1 MSIQSK
7 VKGWVRGFLA
17 IAVLCAAS
25 SAQAAVWPTQNQ
37 WNMAWEK
44 KYQEWVAENMTT
56 DFFMN
61 PQKPVYYKISHDC
74 ADSIYF
80 MRMAFA
86 YENKL
91 PFAINNIMKKGK
103 LLSND
108 MRNWDRENK
117 VNRVRKFMQ
126 YVADRVGT
134 RSLHLDSFPV
144 ALADIKAG
152 DLYVQPGAHSY
163 IITGITDTGVTSI
176 VSSTTPSSPKHMV
189 RLFAYPFF
197 IPQDKAKM
205 RDGYRRFKWPQNIK
219 KPMQQQPGYSNEQYV
234 IAEQVKYNYV
244 AFTDIIAKKL
254 RRRAEPLQEKT
265 TRVLYGLC
273 AFAKER
279 VNYVNDGLNQLRR
292 IRAGGRQC
300 MNRSEYDYYST
311 PSRDKRLKMYFNE
324 VEKIAYAGG
333 SLRRD
338 EVSIELLAR
347 AIFHPQIPNHLNAEL
362 DRFCGLAAYPTN
374 QKKFINLRQLWSNLK
389 AGKVSSDPH
398 ASIANRWGLGATNHR
413 ATCPTY

>member
-1 MSIQSK
+1 MRIQSK
-7 VKGWVRGFLA
+7 VKGWIQGFLA
-17 IAVLCAAS
+17 IVVLCATS
-25 SAQAAVWPTQNQ
+25 SSYAAVWPTQNQ

-61 PQKPVYYKISHDC
+61 PQKPVYYKIAHDC

-108 MRNWDRENK
+108 MRNWDRENQ

-134 RSLHLDSFPV
+134 RSLHLDTYPV

-176 VSSTTPSSPKHMV
+176 VSSTTPASPKHMV

-219 KPMQQQPGYSNEQYV
+219 KAMQQQPGYSNEQYV
-234 IAEQVKYNYV
+234 VAEKVNYNYV
-244 AFTDIIAKKL
+244 AFTDIIAKQL

-300 MNRSEYDYYST
+300 MNRTEYDYYST

-333 SLRRD
+333 ALRRD

-374 QKKFINLRQLWSNLK
+374 QNKFINLRQLWSNLK

>member
-1 MSIQSK
+1 M
-7 VKGWVRGFLA
+7 LLMLTA
-17 IAVLCAAS
+17 LP
-25 SAQAAVWPTQNQ
+25 AQAVVWQTSNQ
-37 WNMAWEK
+37 WSNAWEV

-61 PQKPVYYKISHDC
+61 PKKPVYYKMAHDC

-91 PFAINNIMKKGK
+91 PFAINNIMQKGK

-108 MRNWDRENK
+108 MKNWDRESS

-134 RSLHLDSFPV
+134 RSIHLDTFPV
-144 ALADIKAG
+144 ALANIRAG

-176 VSSTTPSSPKHMV
+176 VSSTTPASPKHMV
-189 RLFAYPFF
+189 RLFAFPFF
-197 IPQDKAKM
+197 IPQDKTTMK
-205 RDGYRRFKWPQNIK
+205 DGYRRFKWPQNIK
-219 KPMQQQPGYSNEQYV
+219 KSMQQQPGYSPEQYNV
-234 IAEQVKYNYV
+234 AAQVKYNYV
-244 AFTDIIAKKL
+244 AFTDVIAKKL
-254 RRRAEPLQEKT
+254 RRRPEPLQEKT

-279 VNYVNDGLNQLRR
+279 VNYVNDGLNQLRK
-292 IRAGGRQC
+292 IRAAGRQC
-300 MNRSEYDYYST
+300 MTRSEYDYYST

-333 SLRRD
+333 ALRRD

-347 AIFHPQIPNHLNAEL
+347 AIFHPKIPGHLNAEL
-362 DRFCGLAAYPTN
+362 NKFCGLAAYPTN
-374 QKKFINLRQLWSNLK
+374 QNKFINLRQLWSNIK

-398 ASIANRWGLGATNHR
+398 ATIENRWGMSAAPHR

>member
-7 VKGWVRGFLA
+7 ATRWIQGLLVFVVMF
-17 IAVLCAAS
+17 AAS
-25 SAQAAVWPTQNQ
+25 SAHAVVWPTQNQ

-61 PQKPVYYKISHDC
+61 PKRPVYYKMPHDC

-91 PFAINNIMKKGK
+91 PFAIHNIMQKGK
-103 LLSND
+103 LLSNN
-108 MRNWDRENK
+108 MRNWDRENQ

-134 RSLHLDSFPV
+134 RSLHLDTYPV

-176 VSSTTPSSPKHMV
+176 VSSTTPASPKHMV

-219 KPMQQQPGYSNEQYV
+219 KTMQQQPGYSNEQYRV
-234 IAEQVKYNYV
+234 AEQVKYNYV

-254 RRRAEPLQEKT
+254 RRREEPLQEKT

-279 VNYVNDGLNQLRR
+279 VNYVNDGLNQLRK

-333 SLRRD
+333 ALRRD

-347 AIFHPQIPNHLNAEL
+347 AIFHPQIPGHLNAEL
-362 DRFCGLAAYPTN
+362 NRFCGLAAYPTN

-398 ASIANRWGLGATNHR
+398 ASIAHRWGLSSTAYQ
-413 ATCPTY
+413 AKCPTY

>member
-1 MSIQSK
+1 MSIQFK
-7 VKGWVRGFLA
+7 AKTWLQGLLVVCLFT
-17 IAVLCAAS
+17 AAS
-25 SAQAAVWPTQNQ
+25 SVQAAVWQTKNQ
-37 WNMAWEK
+37 WSMAWEI
-44 KYQEWVAENMTT
+44 KYQEWVAEKMTT

-61 PQKPVYYKISHDC
+61 PKTPVYYRMAHDC

-80 MRMAFA
+80 ARLAFA

-91 PFAINNIMKKGK
+91 PFVINNIMQKGK
-103 LLSND
+103 LLTND
-108 MRNWDRENK
+108 MKNWDRENP

-134 RSLHLDSFPV
+134 RSIHLDTYPM

-163 IITGITDTGVTSI
+163 IITGITETGVTSI
-176 VSSTTPSSPKHMV
+176 VSSTTPASPKHMV

-205 RDGYRRFKWPQNIK
+205 RDGYRRFKWPRNIK
-219 KPMQQQPGYSNEQYV
+219 KPMQQQPGYSPEQYRV
-234 IAEQVKYNYV
+234 AEQVKYNYV
-244 AFTDIIAKKL
+244 AFTDEIAKKL
-254 RRRAEPLQEKT
+254 RRRPEPLQEKT

-300 MNRSEYDYYST
+300 MNRKEYDYYST

-333 SLRRD
+333 GLRRD
-338 EVSIELLAR
+338 EISIELLAR
-347 AIFHPQIPNHLNAEL
+347 AIFHPQIPGHLNAEL
-362 DRFCGLAAYPTN
+362 NKFCGLAAYPTN
-374 QKKFINLRQLWSNLK
+374 QNKFINLRQLWSNLK

-398 ASIANRWGLGATNHR
+398 ASIENRWGTGSTPHR

>member
-1 MSIQSK
+1 MCNKNQA
-7 VKGWVRGFLA
+7 KGWLA
-17 IAVLCAAS
+17 ALLLLLMSLAS
-25 SAQAAVWPTQNQ
+25 SAQAAVWQATQQ
-37 WNMAWEK
+37 WSPAWET
-44 KYQEWVAENMTT
+44 KYQAWVAENWTT

-61 PQKPVYYKISHDC
+61 PKKPVYYRMAHDC
-74 ADSIYF
+74 ADAIYF
-80 MRMAFA
+80 MRIAFS

-91 PFAINNIMKKGK
+91 PFAINNIMRSGELLTNDIKRWDK
-103 LLSND
+103 LPE
-108 MRNWDRENK
+108 MQRM
-117 VNRVRKFMQ
+117 RKFMQ

-134 RSLHLDSFPV
+134 RSLYLDTYPI

-152 DLYVQPGAHSY
+152 DLYVHPGSHSY
-163 IITGITDTGVTSI
+163 EITGITETGVTSI
-176 VSSTTPSSPKHMV
+176 MSSTTPASPKKMV

-219 KPMQQQPGYSNEQYV
+219 KPMQQQPGFSAEQYH
-234 IAEQVKYNYV
+234 IAEQVEYNYV

-254 RRRAEPLQEKT
+254 RRRPEPLQEKA

-279 VNYVNDGLNQLRR
+279 VNYVNDGLNFLRK

-300 MNRSEYDYYST
+300 MNRTEYDYYST

-333 SLRRD
+333 ALRRD

-347 AIFHPQIPNHLNAEL
+347 AIFHPEIPEHLHAEL
-362 DRFCGLAAYPTN
+362 DRFCNLAAYPSN
-374 QKKFINLRQLWSNLK
+374 QKRFINLRQLWSNLK

-398 ASIANRWGLGATNHR
+398 APIENRWGLSSTPYR
-413 ATCPTY
+413 ASCPTY

>member
-1 MSIQSK
+1 MNIQNK
-7 VKGWVRGFLA
+7 ARGWLQGLLILLVFT
-17 IAVLCAAS
+17 AAS
-25 SAQAAVWPTQNQ
+25 SAQAGVWQTKNQ
-37 WNMAWEK
+37 WSSAWEK

-61 PQKPVYYKISHDC
+61 PKRPIYYKMAHDC

-86 YENKL
+86 HKNKL
-91 PFAINNIMKKGK
+91 PFAINNIMQKGK
-103 LLSND
+103 LLSNT
-108 MRNWDRENK
+108 MPNWDRENP

-134 RSLHLDSFPV
+134 RSIHLDTYPV

-176 VSSTTPSSPKHMV
+176 VSSTTPASPKHMV

-205 RDGYRRFKWPQNIK
+205 RDGYRRFKWPKYIQ
-219 KPMQQQPGYSNEQYV
+219 KPMQQHPGYNPEQYK

-254 RRRAEPLQEKT
+254 RRRAEPLEEKT

-279 VNYVNDGLNQLRR
+279 VNYVNDGLNKLRK

-300 MNRSEYDYYST
+300 MNRSEYDYFST

-333 SLRRD
+333 ALQRN

-347 AIFHPQIPNHLNAEL
+347 AIFHPKIPGHLAAEL
-362 DRFCGLAAYPTN
+362 NRFCGLAAYPTN
-374 QKKFINLRQLWSNLK
+374 QNKFINLRQLWSNIK

-398 ASIANRWGLGATNHR
+398 ASIENRWGLGNQPHR

>member
-1 MSIQSK
+1 MSIQHK
-7 VKGWVRGFLA
+7 VKRLLQGLSLLLLLSSA
-17 IAVLCAAS
+17 T
-25 SAQAAVWPTQNQ
+25 SAQAAVWQTKNQ
-37 WNMAWEK
+37 WSMAWET
-44 KYQEWVAENMTT
+44 KYQEWVAEKMTT

-61 PQKPVYYKISHDC
+61 PKTPVYYKMAHDC

-80 MRMAFA
+80 MRIAFA

-91 PFAINNIMKKGK
+91 PFAINNIMQKGK
-103 LLSND
+103 LLSNS
-108 MRNWDRENK
+108 MRNWDRENQ

-134 RSLHLDSFPV
+134 RSLHLDTFPV

-163 IITGITDTGVTSI
+163 IITGITETGVTSI
-176 VSSTTPSSPKHMV
+176 VSSTTPASPKHMV

-197 IPQDKAKM
+197 IPQDKVKM
-205 RDGYRRFKWPQNIK
+205 RDGYRRFKWPQNVK
-219 KPMQQQPGYSNEQYV
+219 KPMQQQPGYSNEQYRV
-234 IAEQVKYNYV
+234 AEQVKYNYV
-244 AFTDIIAKKL
+244 AFTDVIAKKL

-300 MNRSEYDYYST
+300 MNRTEYDYYST

-324 VEKIAYAGG
+324 VEKIAYSGG
-333 SLRRD
+333 ALRRD
-338 EVSIELLAR
+338 EISIELLAR
-347 AIFHPQIPNHLNAEL
+347 AIFHPQIPNHLHAEL

-398 ASIANRWGLGATNHR
+398 ATIGNRWGTSSAPHR